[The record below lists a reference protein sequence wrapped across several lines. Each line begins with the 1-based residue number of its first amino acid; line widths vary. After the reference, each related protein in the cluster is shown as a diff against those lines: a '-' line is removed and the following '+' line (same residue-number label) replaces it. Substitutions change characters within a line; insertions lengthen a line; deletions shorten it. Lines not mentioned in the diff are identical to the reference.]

1 MTSDNCEKNNFK
13 NILKLNFEI
22 PPVQRGLV
30 WSPSQVIELWD
41 SISKGYP
48 IGSFTIYKDENGKD
62 QLLDGQQRY
71 NAILMGTESHAD
83 GMVWVKEDEEG
94 IPHFMVCTSCHPW
107 GFKEREQNAQLSP
120 EEQNEANKTF
130 LGEPE
135 PGKLDD
141 LFIKAPLL
149 KGYPW
154 EGKEKRT
161 YVPLPAL
168 LKYYSQKGI
177 DEKGAKE
184 CLKEY
189 TQQSGETLIG
199 LVEKM
204 KDREWISTI
213 INTKIPII
221 QWILPQASNNKKTA
235 GNIEELFQRINKGGT
250 PLANVDQQ
258 YSALCAYSGNKV
270 KKCNNELSEDF
281 LPPERL
287 AILAAGLIETEKEG
301 RWIPGVDLDKIRKWF
316 SRESS
321 NGEKFKE
328 LYTAGKLEEITE
340 RLKNVCQKVPS
351 PVYLSRRDD
360 WLFTMFWTIN
370 NFPEVFE
377 STTAKEN
384 EPYFPLFCML
394 PHIMVGANCST
405 AFSTFSKTF
414 YEGIKDIEKKGS
426 PSLLNLMAIGC
437 ATASLYPKCSM
448 FPYPTKEGV
457 LDEAQLEY
465 QEFPDPNIPYHRYW
479 QRIFTKYRETS
490 SNPIL
495 YFYQRKYM
503 ELLLKGSSFNPGMR
517 AHWESTYNRPW
528 DMDHIIP
535 KSWWNKEDCQNC
547 DYIGNIQILD
557 FRINRSKNNHVTLP
571 KDVKEAPFNFL
582 ERCFLI
588 SSEESEELDNFSQNS
603 NQKEEWIQYT
613 HKRIDK
619 IISSLIKDLHL
630 ADLIKEINNLYDQE
644 INNLY
649 DPENPEK
656 KVLNHAIDRYKKL
669 ADIQKKLG
677 KEARWGVMEY
687 RWKQQCK
694 NVEPIRIVPP
704 VEEGDEPDFYHSL
717 NERCHVGL
725 PFSKEDLPLYSC
737 IAIQIKE
744 EPRIGK
750 CRGVRVSRET
760 WNEKDDWW
768 YEEPETE
775 NDQEQI
781 VKKIRE
787 KSFQS

>member
-1 MTSDNCEKNNFK
+1 M
-13 NILKLNFEI
+13 
-22 PPVQRGLV
+22 
-30 WSPSQVIELWD
+30 
-41 SISKGYP
+41 
-48 IGSFTIYKDENGKD
+48 
-62 QLLDGQQRY
+62 
-71 NAILMGTESHAD
+71 
-83 GMVWVKEDEEG
+83 
-94 IPHFMVCTSCHPW
+94 
-107 GFKEREQNAQLSP
+107 
-120 EEQNEANKTF
+120 
-130 LGEPE
+130 
-135 PGKLDD
+135 
-141 LFIKAPLL
+141 
-149 KGYPW
+149 
-154 EGKEKRT
+154 
-161 YVPLPAL
+161 
-168 LKYYSQKGI
+168 
-177 DEKGAKE
+177 
-184 CLKEY
+184 
-189 TQQSGETLIG
+189 
-199 LVEKM
+199 
-204 KDREWISTI
+204 
-213 INTKIPII
+213 
-221 QWILPQASNNKKTA
+221 
-235 GNIEELFQRINKGGT
+235 
-250 PLANVDQQ
+250 
-258 YSALCAYSGNKV
+258 
-270 KKCNNELSEDF
+270 
-281 LPPERL
+281 
-287 AILAAGLIETEKEG
+287 IETEKEG

-571 KDVKEAPFNFL
+571 KDVKEAPFNF
-582 ERCFLI
+582 
-588 SSEESEELDNFSQNS
+588 
-603 NQKEEWIQYT
+603 
-613 HKRIDK
+613 
-619 IISSLIKDLHL
+619 
-630 ADLIKEINNLYDQE
+630 
-644 INNLY
+644 
-649 DPENPEK
+649 
-656 KVLNHAIDRYKKL
+656 
-669 ADIQKKLG
+669 
-677 KEARWGVMEY
+677 
-687 RWKQQCK
+687 
-694 NVEPIRIVPP
+694 
-704 VEEGDEPDFYHSL
+704 
-717 NERCHVGL
+717 
-725 PFSKEDLPLYSC
+725 
-737 IAIQIKE
+737 
-744 EPRIGK
+744 
-750 CRGVRVSRET
+750 
-760 WNEKDDWW
+760 
-768 YEEPETE
+768 
-775 NDQEQI
+775 
-781 VKKIRE
+781 
-787 KSFQS
+787 